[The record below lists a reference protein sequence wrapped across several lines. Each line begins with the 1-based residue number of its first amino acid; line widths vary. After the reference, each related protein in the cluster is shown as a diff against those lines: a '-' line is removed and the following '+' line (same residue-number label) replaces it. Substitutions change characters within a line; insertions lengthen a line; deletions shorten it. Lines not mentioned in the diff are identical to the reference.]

1 MISPMLRSTRVNSFF
16 KKNLPELNFL
26 KAVSVTMIA
35 NSEKMKMK
43 KYHLSTTFAL
53 PLPFPFGFPHRFF

>member
-1 MISPMLRSTRVNSFF
+1 MISPMLRSTRVNSFL

-26 KAVSVTMIA
+26 KAVSVTTIA

-43 KYHLSTTFAL
+43 KYHLPTTFAF